1 MANICK
7 ASTEND
13 KHEISV
19 IPPQLPTLIPSA
31 LRTSH
36 NFYFTGTYPIND
48 TYDAYYQ
55 VTSGRVND
63 RIMFCILSV
72 NLNNPFRPIHGAF
85 VPASTNNTYTGW
97 QTNLAAIFS
106 RFTSPY
112 TAQGLNLYKDLFKY
126 YKVESSEWYIEFWDE
141 AGLDGET
148 VTAPYSI
155 HTFHQNNEP
164 DNIIPLPMRLSSG
177 NISSESATAANMM
190 NPRIGTICGGELLG
204 PPGTVGYTGLT
215 NETVQWNFAPMLK
228 TAFKYNSTSSVASD
242 PANTSNVQMWTPTTS
257 GGLTPPIINR
267 MWFFGKPAI
276 NHLFGAAGDVKFR
289 PRVRVRAKFHIC
301 WRDHAANDAMFTN
314 TTDYPTT

>member
-19 IPPQLPTLIPSA
+19 VPPQLPTLIPSA

-36 NFYFTGTYPIND
+36 NFFFSGAYNINN
-48 TYDAYYQ
+48 TNDAYYTVASGNIAIDR
-55 VTSGRVND
+55 VTFN
-63 RIMFCILSV
+63 ILSV
-72 NLNNPFRPIHGAF
+72 NLNNPFTPIHGAF
-85 VPASTNNTYTGW
+85 VSSSLNAGDVGW
-97 QTNLAAIFS
+97 QTNQGSIYTQYS
-106 RFTSPY
+106 NPY
-112 TAQGLNLYKDLFKY
+112 TAQGLDLYRNLFKY
-126 YKVESSEWYIEFWDE
+126 YKVETSEWYIEFWDD

-148 VTAPYSI
+148 ATSPYTI

-164 DNIIPLPMRLSSG
+164 DNTMPSPMS
-177 NISSESATAANMM
+177 SATGFSIGQTNVAALMM

-204 PPGTVGYTGLT
+204 TPGTVGYTGLA

-228 TAFKYNSTSSVASD
+228 TAFKFNSTSSVASD
-242 PANTSNVQMWTPTTS
+242 PTNTANVQMWTPTTS

-276 NHLFGAAGDVKFR
+276 ERHFGAADTKYR
-289 PRVRVRAKFHIC
+289 PRFRVRAKFHIC
-301 WRDHAANDAMFTN
+301 WRDHTANDTMFTQL
-314 TTDYPTT
+314 TTHPG